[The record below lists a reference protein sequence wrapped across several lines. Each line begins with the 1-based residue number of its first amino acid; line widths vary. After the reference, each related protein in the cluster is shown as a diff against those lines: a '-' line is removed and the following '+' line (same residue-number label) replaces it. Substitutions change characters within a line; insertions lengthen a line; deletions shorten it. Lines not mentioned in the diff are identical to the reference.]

1 MKKLIISIAA
11 IISVLLICAV
21 IIIFNGKE
29 IFISRVRPPHHFD
42 LVKAPPAPD
51 YSRDDFWA
59 AIPSKKSEA
68 SLVPPGG
75 GTDNQALAKADV
87 FYIHPTGYFRREN
100 WNSPIDPG
108 SAAFETV
115 RSMVAVQASPFN
127 GSCKIYAPH
136 YREATLYSFVD
147 RGGEGKKALDLAY
160 DDVARAFDYYIRHYN
175 HGRPFIIASH
185 SQGTVHA
192 LRLLEEKIDR
202 TDLYGRFI
210 AGYLIGYRIPA
221 EKFTRSF
228 TRIKPCSGE
237 RDAGC
242 VVSWNTWG
250 EGSVPHKF
258 GSIWYRGGWEDAGDK
273 RIICTNPLSW
283 RSDEEPAPKEK
294 HKGAIFPGSGSFW
307 ITLFTGR
314 ASGRKFTELPA
325 PVEHMMSARCSGGVL
340 YVPKVKQ
347 VYAMLGKGNYHIY
360 DFHLFY
366 MNIRENAAERVNSF
380 ILR

>member
-1 MKKLIISIAA
+1 MKKIMIFIAA
-11 IISVLLICAV
+11 IIFVLLVLVA
-21 IIIFNGKE
+21 IIMLNGE
-29 IFISRVRPPHHFD
+29 RIFIRSVRPPHHFD

-51 YSRDDFWA
+51 YSKDDFWA
-59 AIPSKKSEA
+59 AIPTKKSEA
-68 SLVPPGG
+68 NLVPPGG
-75 GTDNQALAKADV
+75 GTDSQALAKADV

-147 RGGEGKKALDLAY
+147 QGGEGKKALDLAY

-175 HGRPFIIASH
+175 QGRPFIIASH
-185 SQGTVHA
+185 SQGSVLA

-237 RDAGC
+237 GDAGC
-242 VVSWNTWG
+242 VLSWNTCA
-250 EGSVPHKF
+250 EGSVPQKLGF
-258 GSIWYRGGWEDAGDK
+258 IWYSGGWENVGDK

-283 RSDEEPAPKEK
+283 SSDEEPAPKEK
-294 HKGAIFPGSGSFW
+294 HKGAIFPGTGSFW

-314 ASGRKFTELPA
+314 ASGRKFTGLPA
-325 PVEHMMSARCSGGVL
+325 PVEHMFSARCSGGVL

-347 VYAMLGKGNYHIY
+347 AYEILGKGNYHIY

-366 MNIRENAAERVNSF
+366 MNIRENAAKRVSNF
-380 ILR
+380 IIQ